1 MPAPP
6 GPQSCSKPCSSGL
19 TAGPR
24 PRLHR
29 PASAAQVSPQKARP
43 PASAPTRRVREA
55 APAQTRGGPMSI
67 QGFIKATGHAA
78 PGDAGGAPE
87 PKRAK
92 RNGRRGAA
100 DFFD

>member
-1 MPAPP
+1 MPPP
-6 GPQSCSKPCSSGL
+6 RGRGR
-19 TAGPR
+19 GVDN
-24 PRLHR
+24 R
-29 PASAAQVSPQKARP
+29 PAWMTRP
-43 PASAPTRRVREA
+43 EGRVHEA
-55 APAQTRGGPMSI
+55 APGPASSRPMSI

-78 PGDAGGAPE
+78 PGDAAAPE

>member
-1 MPAPP
+1 M
-6 GPQSCSKPCSSGL
+6 
-19 TAGPR
+19 TD
-24 PRLHR
+24 
-29 PASAAQVSPQKARP
+29 VEP

-55 APAQTRGGPMSI
+55 APAPARGGPMSI

-78 PGDAGGAPE
+78 PGDAGGGAPE

>member
-1 MPAPP
+1 MTHTPAAPAPP
-6 GPQSCSKPCSSGL
+6 APAVAREESI
-19 TAGPR
+19 PR
-24 PRLHR
+24 TILR
-29 PASAAQVSPQKARP
+29 PATAALE
-43 PASAPTRRVREA
+43 ASAPTRRVREA